1 VWRFKL
7 VLMLEWVDAKEGP
20 FDCERERKLSD
31 VVP

>member
-1 VWRFKL
+1 VSAGVAL
-7 VLMLEWVDAKEGP
+7 QVGVDAKEGP